1 VIAAALL
8 LASAAATPEPQAP
21 PEVYAIIVG
30 YNGGRPAGDG
40 PALPPLR
47 FADDDALRFHRWF
60 KGLAPEDHLWL
71 LADPDDATRAAA
83 HEPLPQATSPT
94 RTALLAAIDALKE
107 RTQGRRARVFFVYAG
122 HGLPGRFL
130 LQPEGGD
137 EAAFTGRELRAAFS
151 ALDAETAVLFLDA
164 CRSQSLFAERGGGDF
179 TAEARALER
188 AADASPLGILTAAS
202 STQSAGEA
210 VSLGGGYFSHVLAS
224 GLAGAADADA
234 DGTVRFG
241 ELAAF
246 VAFHT
251 ERLFGQRPWF
261 EAPGGDLRAP
271 VLELS
276 GRTGLQLDPKLSGRL
291 RVRSLPSSH
300 VVAELNKPAG
310 LAARLAL
317 PPGRYRVER
326 ATGAAEV
333 EVPAGAQVRVEP
345 GAFAE
350 APVAARGGDDELDG
364 FGSPF
369 SSDVVNA
376 LSAGYQSGV
385 QTSQAGPWANA
396 VDVAYSIDPVP
407 FGILT
412 AEHGAELGYRRSL
425 GRFFAGARVSFHS
438 ATLLDVSLRRGGV
451 LLEAGARFAT
461 GPLELQPHFGLGVQ
475 AVLRQQ
481 GPMTR
486 GDWTMPLAVMGLRF
500 EVPFVAGFSLLAD
513 VRGELMFPAL
523 GGVRTPF
530 VSPLVSLGVSWRR

>member
-1 VIAAALL
+1 MIAALL
-8 LASAAATPEPQAP
+8 LATLAASEQPAP
-21 PEVYAIIVG
+21 PELYAIIVG
-30 YNGGRPAGDG
+30 YNGGRRAGDG

-60 KGLAPEDHLWL
+60 KGLTPEDHLWL
-71 LADPDDATRAAA
+71 LADPDDSTRSGAA
-83 HEPLPQATSPT
+83 EPLPASKSPT
-94 RTALLAAIDALKE
+94 RTALLAAIDELKA
-107 RTQGRRARVFFVYAG
+107 RTQGKRARVFFVYAG

-130 LQPEGGD
+130 LQPESGD

-151 ALDAETAVLFLDA
+151 SLDAETAVLFLDA
-164 CRSQSLFAERGGGDF
+164 CRSQSLFAERGSSDF
-179 TAEARALER
+179 TQEVRALER

-210 VSLGGGYFSHVLAS
+210 ASLGGGYFSHVLAS

-271 VLELS
+271 VLELT
-276 GRTGLQLDPKLSGRL
+276 GRAGLVLDPKLSGRL
-291 RVRSLPSSH
+291 RVRSIPSSH

-310 LAARLAL
+310 LAAQLAL

-326 ATGAAEV
+326 ATDAAEV
-333 EVPAGAQVRVEP
+333 EVPAGAQVRVEA

-350 APVAARGGDDELDG
+350 AAVAARGGEEPDG

-385 QTSQAGPWANA
+385 QTSQQGPWVNAIDLAYA
-396 VDVAYSIDPVP
+396 VDPIPY
-407 FGILT
+407 GILT
-412 AEHGAELGYRRSL
+412 AEHGVELGYRRSL

-438 ATLLDVSLRRGGV
+438 ATLLDVSLRRGGL

-461 GPLELQPHFGLGVQ
+461 GPLELQPHAGLGVQ
-475 AVLRQQ
+475 ALMRQQ
-481 GPMTR
+481 GQSTR
-486 GDWTMPLAVMGLRF
+486 GDWTMPLVVMGLRL

-513 VRGELMFPAL
+513 VRGELTFPAL

-530 VSPLVSLGVSWRR
+530 VSPLVTLGVSWRR